1 MAIRLLAIDV
11 DGTLLDGHGQLPPA
25 NRAAV
30 EAALGRGVEVMLATG
45 RSHHFVRPIADL
57 LPGRL
62 ELIVSNGALVK
73 DAGGRTLLARP
84 MTQSIAL
91 EVLAITRDYRHDA
104 GVVFDRAGP
113 RQVVYESIDSAH
125 PGRRAY
131 FERNRA
137 FLDAISPL
145 ELAVVDDPVA
155 VVFNGTVE
163 RMRALGAAIDR
174 SAVRSRVEVTS
185 TEYEARDFALVDV
198 LSKGCSK
205 GSTLSAWAARRGL
218 DRSQVMAVGDNLN
231 DLDMLEF
238 AGLPVVMGNSVD
250 ALKARGWPVTATHDD
265 AGLAQA
271 IERYVLSGSAGL

>member
-11 DGTLLDGHGQLPPA
+11 DGTLLDRQGHLPPA

-30 EAALGRGVEVMLATG
+30 EAAIGRGVEVMIVTG

-57 LPGRL
+57 LPGPI
-62 ELIVSNGALVK
+62 ELIVNNGALVK
-73 DAGGRTLLARP
+73 DADGRTLLARP
-84 MTQSIAL
+84 MPQAVAL
-91 EVLAITRDYRHDA
+91 DVLAVTRDFRGDA
-104 GVVFDRAGP
+104 GIVFDRTGSQ
-113 RQVVYESIDSAH
+113 QVVYESVDSAH

-145 ELAVVDDPVA
+145 ELALTDDPVA
-155 VVFNGTVE
+155 VVFNGAVD
-163 RMRALGAAIDR
+163 RMRALAGVIDRAAIR
-174 SAVRSRVEVTS
+174 ASVEVTS

-198 LSKGCSK
+198 LARGCSK
-205 GSTLSAWAARRGL
+205 GSTLSLWAARRGL

-231 DLDMLEF
+231 DLEMLEF
-238 AGLPVVMGNSVD
+238 AGLPVVMGNGVD
-250 ALKARGWPVTATHDD
+250 ALKNRGWAVTGTHDD